1 MISKDSLSGLIA
13 FVRAAELQSFTLAG
27 RGLGISSS
35 AVGKSISRLEER
47 LGVRLFHRS
56 TRQISLT
63 SEGLDFFA
71 RCRVL
76 LQQLQD
82 AEAALANA
90 KQRPEGVLRVS
101 LPAVGYRLISGSMRE
116 FYRRYPEIEL
126 DLDFS
131 DRMVD
136 VVEEGFDAVIRSG
149 ALPDSSLAARRICN
163 FRFVLCASPEYLQR
177 YGVARTLQDLNS
189 YRGIGYKLPSSGKLQ
204 PWTLET
210 RGERVRVLV
219 DTAMVMNSVEA
230 VLAACRDGMGVAYLP
245 DFVIQEYLISN
256 ELTLVMRDLSLS
268 SEFWIV
274 WSPTRLLPP
283 KTRAFIDF
291 LDETELMR
299 KPVEEPNW
307 R

>member
-1 MISKDSLSGLIA
+1 MVSKDSLSGLIA
-13 FVRAAELQSFTLAG
+13 FVRAAESQSFTLAG

-35 AVGKSISRLEER
+35 AVGKSVSRLEER

-71 RCRVL
+71 RCRTL

-82 AEAALANA
+82 AEAALANS
-90 KQRPEGVLRVS
+90 KRRPKGVLKVS

-136 VVEEGFDAVIRSG
+136 VAEEGFDAVIRSG
-149 ALPDSSLAARRICN
+149 ALPDSSLAARKICT
-163 FRFVLCASPEYLQR
+163 FRFVLCAAPEYLQR
-177 YGVARTLQDLNS
+177 YGVARTVQDLGS
-189 YRGIGYKLPSSGKLQ
+189 YKGIGYKLPSSGKLQ
-204 PWTLET
+204 PWNLEAQ
-210 RGERVRVLV
+210 GERVQVQV
-219 DTAMVMNSVEA
+219 ETAMVMNSVEA
-230 VLAACRDGMGVAYLP
+230 VLAACRNAMGVAYLP
-245 DFVIQEYLISN
+245 DFVIQEYLASN
-256 ELTLVMRDLSLS
+256 ELTLVMRELSLPGD
-268 SEFWIV
+268 FWIV

-291 LDETELMR
+291 LGETDLMA
-299 KPVEEPNW
+299 NAS
-307 R
+307 

>member
-1 MISKDSLSGLIA
+1 MVSKDSLSGLIA
-13 FVRAAELQSFTLAG
+13 FVRAAESQSFTLAG

-35 AVGKSISRLEER
+35 AVGKSVSRLEER

-71 RCRVL
+71 RCRPL

-82 AEAALANA
+82 AEAALANS
-90 KQRPEGVLRVS
+90 KQRPKGVLRVS

-149 ALPDSSLAARRICN
+149 ALPDSSLAARKICT
-163 FRFVLCASPEYLQR
+163 FRFVLCAAPEYLQR
-177 YGVARTLQDLNS
+177 YGVARTLQDLSS

-204 PWTLET
+204 PWTLQAQ
-210 RGERVRVLV
+210 GERVQVQV
-219 DTAMVMNSVEA
+219 ETAMVMNSVEA
-230 VLAACRDGMGVAYLP
+230 VLAACRNAMGVAYLP
-245 DFVIQEYLISN
+245 DFVIQEYIASN
-256 ELTLVMRDLSLS
+256 ELTLVMRELSLPGD
-268 SEFWIV
+268 FWIV
-274 WSPTRLLPP
+274 WSPTRLLSP

-291 LDETELMR
+291 LGETDLMT
-299 KPVEEPNW
+299 NAS
-307 R
+307 